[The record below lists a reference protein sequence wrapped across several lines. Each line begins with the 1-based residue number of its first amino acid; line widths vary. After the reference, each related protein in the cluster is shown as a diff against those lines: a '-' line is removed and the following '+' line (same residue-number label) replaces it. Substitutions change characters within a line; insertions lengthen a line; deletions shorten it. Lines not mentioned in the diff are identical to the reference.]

1 MVCSR
6 GESLTHRINQMKLL
20 NTIAAAVVIG
30 TPLITADSARA
41 SNGWIDAGTSIKG
54 DTIYVRPLSRNG
66 NLVTYERHLDGY
78 KSKMVANCPAWQY
91 RRATGSQ
98 WSDVMP
104 NLIGASAHR
113 TVCSANIPTF
123 MPKHT
128 YSNTV
133 QISCNEKVDAVFY
146 RRYPELRG
154 TKLTSMNGSLSREWI
169 SIQDSIC

>member
-1 MVCSR
+1 MSAVIKHFDVLPSDNRNLRNPATQQIRTLDQDVVTLSIAIKMSGPCD
-6 GESLTHRINQMKLL
+6 GCHQQPELL
-20 NTIAAAVVIG
+20 CTQ
-30 TPLITADSARA
+30 
-41 SNGWIDAGTSIKG
+41 
-54 DTIYVRPLSRNG
+54 RPG
-66 NLVTYERHLDGY
+66 NLVTYERHLDGH

-104 NLIGASAHR
+104 NSIGASAHR